1 MKNTY
6 TQKKTG
12 KNIFIRQK
20 LLGFMLLFLFMLI
33 PLSSTALA
41 IEEIPT
47 TEIETEPPLPITT
60 PDSLLLAIE
69 NAGEG
74 DTIYLSDT
82 ILINDNTV
90 VGVEDKTVYIA
101 RSEGFSDMMFR
112 VDAAVGTVLF
122 QNLIITGNNL
132 ETDSAAVEVCG
143 SVDFNNVKFQNHMS
157 RMSSALFISSG
168 SSVQINNCVFESNIG
183 RTGGHILIADSTS
196 TVWAT
201 DTVFSNGKAEIEG
214 GAISNHATLYLT
226 NCRLEKNTVTD
237 DDPLCFGGAV
247 SNSGVCY
254 VNSCHITENIAP
266 IGGGI
271 YNTGSAFINNSLI
284 CRNTAGLHSNDI
296 FNTNELRIFNDE
308 SFLQLWGEEY
318 ESWAWYDD
326 TEENRFD
333 KETNITAKHE
343 LPLIV
348 ESGNGSSWLTFA
360 LAEKNNETPPA
371 TEDNKD
377 DSPDD
382 APIPPVHP
390 SRPSYNP
397 PNDTDKEGSKE
408 QKLLSCGVAVLDTS
422 RTAYLLGYGDGALG
436 EDKSM
441 TRAQMAQILYRLL
454 TDESRTKLYCETNDF
469 SDVSNEA
476 WYNAAVSTLNHAGI
490 VQGYNGCYRPEANL
504 TRAEFLTIITRFAS
518 AQKGTSNFSDIGG
531 HWAEE
536 NINIAVSMGWIPDGL
551 FFLPDEPITRIEA
564 INLLNRVFQLHISQ
578 QS

>member
-1 MKNTY
+1 MQAKGT
-6 TQKKTG
+6 
-12 KNIFIRQK
+12 
-20 LLGFMLLFLFMLI
+20 L
-33 PLSSTALA
+33 
-41 IEEIPT
+41 
-47 TEIETEPPLPITT
+47 
-60 PDSLLLAIE
+60 
-69 NAGEG
+69 
-74 DTIYLSDT
+74 YLSDT
-82 ILINDNTV
+82 ILINDDTV
-90 VGVEDKTVYIA
+90 VGAENKTIYIA

-143 SVDFNNVKFQNHMS
+143 SVDFNDVKFQNHMS
-157 RMSSALFISSG
+157 RMGSALFISSG

-196 TVWAT
+196 TIWAT

-226 NCRLEKNTVTD
+226 NCRLEKNTVND
-237 DDPLCFGGAV
+237 DDLLCFGGAV

-284 CRNTAGLHSNDI
+284 CGNTAGLHSNDI
-296 FNTNELRIFNDE
+296 FNTNELRIFTDE
-308 SFLQLWGEEY
+308 SFLQLWGGEY

-326 TEENRFD
+326 TEEKRFD

-360 LAEKNNETPPA
+360 LAEKNDETPPA
-371 TEDNKD
+371 TEDNEDNKD
-377 DSPDD
+377 DSPDNT
-382 APIPPVHP
+382 PITPVHS

-397 PNDTDKEGSKE
+397 PNDTGKEESKE
-408 QKLLSCGVAVLDTS
+408 QKPLSCGMAVLNTS
-422 RTAYLLGYGDGALG
+422 KTAYLLGYGDGTLG
-436 EDKSM
+436 EDNSM

-454 TDESRTKLYCETNDF
+454 TDESRAKLHCDTYDF

-476 WYNAAVSTLNHAGI
+476 WYNAADSTLNHAGI